1 MQILEY
7 YSSFRIQVE
16 IMKMRLMRGRI
27 ALFAAISGS
36 RVATVT
42 GKCLSVLFLTS
53 FQPIFSLKRLLKV
66 YYNSYR
72 KFNVTLLTTLDTY
85 FGKSAT
91 LKSEIHLSVALE
103 IDILGGYAQRSVYP
117 VKSKAFYYAY

>member
-66 YYNSYR
+66 YYNSR

-91 LKSEIHLSVALE
+91 LKI
-103 IDILGGYAQRSVYP
+103 
-117 VKSKAFYYAY
+117 